1 MSVSIYTTRAMAAAM
16 RQDKKTGNWLLDTFF
31 SKVDPVIADTVDID
45 IIKGK
50 RRMAPFQSPK
60 IEGQIVEKMGFST
73 NTYKPAYIKIKDEL
87 SASSVVENRV
97 AGESIYSLMSAEE
110 REKILLAEQLNDF
123 EQMIVRREVW
133 MGAQQLINGYVD
145 VVGKGVNYRIDLLM
159 ESSHKITLTGTD
171 MWTDKTNSDPD
182 ADIADGIRLIQ
193 KDAGISA
200 NIIVGNSATM
210 EVYTSHPKVKD
221 SLNTRRIE
229 TGLINPKDLGEGVSY
244 YGDRIIAGKVIAV
257 YGYDDWAEDENGDE
271 QPMFADGR
279 VIVSSTN
286 ADARRHYGA
295 IKDKKAGY
303 VAIPRFPKIWEVEDP
318 SATWLMV
325 QSAPLPAFHQIDAIV
340 SMKVF

>member
-1 MSVSIYTTRAMAAAM
+1 MISIYATRAMAAAM
-16 RQDKKTGNWLLDTFF
+16 RQDKPTGNWLLDTFF
-31 SKVDPVIADTVDID
+31 SKVDPVIAETIDID

-60 IEGQIVEKMGFST
+60 VEGKIVEKLGFST

-97 AGESIYSLMSAEE
+97 AGESIYSLTSPEE
-110 REKILLAEQLNDF
+110 REKILLAGQLNDF

-145 VVGKGVNYRIDLLM
+145 VVGEGVNYRIDLLM
-159 ESSHKITLTGTD
+159 EATHKVTLTGTD
-171 MWTDKTNSDPD
+171 MWTDETNSDPD
-182 ADIADGIRLIQ
+182 ADIADAIRLIQ

-200 NIIVGNSATM
+200 NIIIGNTTTM
-210 EVYTSHPKVKD
+210 ETYTSHPKVKD

-257 YGYDDWAEDENGDE
+257 FGYDDWYADDNGDE

-279 VIVSSTN
+279 IIVSSTN

-303 VAIPRFPKIWEVEDP
+303 AAIPRFPKTWEVEDP